1 MPLGHFLVC
10 APDSIVRPIASSI
23 PFSFVLLPVD
33 HSDLAHRKQRSH
45 LDAGPASAG
54 SVVLS
59 AIALDFASVAPSTLE
74 SASSHSAQTYN
85 KAIPYYFQ
93 KPKDFIIKFEI

>member
-1 MPLGHFLVC
+1 MPLGHLLVC
-10 APDSIVRPIASSI
+10 APDSLVRPIASSI

-59 AIALDFASVAPSTLE
+59 AIDLDFASVAPPPLE
-74 SASSHSAQTYN
+74 SDSSHPAQTYN
-85 KAIPYYFQ
+85 NATPYYFQ